1 MGRKAKYTKI
11 FSSSFIAQNLTKENM
26 FTQEILSL
34 QIDLSPPR
42 TTSAAENL
50 TRSLDRCPQSQDFP
64 SRCGSSNVFVKT
76 DNGPFAPPPKSVYEP
91 FEESKLLAKRRRTER
106 P

>member
-1 MGRKAKYTKI
+1 M
-11 FSSSFIAQNLTKENM
+11 FSSPFIAQNLTKENM
-26 FTQEILSL
+26 FTQEILLL

-50 TRSLDRCPQSQDFP
+50 TKSVDQYPPESQDFP

-76 DNGPFAPPPKSVYEP
+76 DIGPFAPPPKSVYEP
-91 FEESKLLAKRRRTER
+91 FEEWKPSAKQTRTER